1 MLIKLSAIVNGMTT
15 IEQSYASTR
24 LYPKLGV
31 LAAGLFL
38 VATNAFVIA
47 GLLPD
52 IAATLGVHTNE
63 VSLSITYYSLVVAI
77 AAPAISILLP
87 RLPRTL
93 LMVVGLLVFVLGG
106 LITVFSDTLLLFTI
120 GRIIAGLGGA
130 AIVPTATAAAAA
142 LAPVQRRGRALA
154 FVGIGFTL
162 ATAVGAPLGTALGS
176 FGGWRLPLGI
186 LVGLA
191 AVVAIVVA
199 LSVRGV
205 PLAPPTSVGERFS
218 ILRDPRI
225 VAPLMTTLFMIAGF
239 NTFYIFTSTIAAE
252 ATGGNGA
259 LLAALLFSV
268 GIAGVVGN
276 SVSGP
281 LTDRLGSRRTLGFS
295 LGVMALVLLAIP
307 FAEVSFVALAI
318 LFFVLGMVGFGAA
331 VPVQHRLVSVDPA
344 RSALAM
350 SWYTTAM
357 YLGIAIAPIL
367 GGAASQIGGAHLIPI
382 VAAVV
387 IALAFAA
394 FQLGYFARRAPRS
407 GT

>member
-1 MLIKLSAIVNGMTT
+1 MTT
-15 IEQSYASTR
+15 IEQSYASGR

-52 IAATLGVHTNE
+52 IASGLGVHANE
-63 VSLSITYYSLVVAI
+63 VSLSITYYSLVVAV

-87 RLPRTL
+87 RVPRTTL
-93 LMVVGLLVFVLGG
+93 IVAGLAVFIAGGLVAATADGLLQ
-106 LITVFSDTLLLFTI
+106 FTI

-142 LAPVQRRGRALA
+142 LAPVERRGRALA
-154 FVGIGFTL
+154 FVSIGFTL

-176 FGGWRLPLGI
+176 VGGWRLPLLI

-191 AVVAIVVA
+191 AVVAVVVA

-205 PLAPPTSVGERFS
+205 PLAPPTSVTERFS
-218 ILRDPRI
+218 IFTDQRM
-225 VAPLMTTLFMIAGF
+225 VAPLITTLLMIAGF
-239 NTFYIFTSTIAAE
+239 NIYYIFSSTIGAS
-252 ATGGNGA
+252 ATDGNGG

-276 SVSGP
+276 ALSGP
-281 LTDRLGSRRTLGFS
+281 LTDRFGNRRTLGVS
-295 LGVMALVLLAIP
+295 LGIMALVLLAIP
-307 FAEVSFVALAI
+307 LAEDSFVALAI
-318 LFFVLGMVGFGAA
+318 LFFVLGMVGFGAS
-331 VPVQHRLVSVDPA
+331 VPVQHRLVSIDPA

-367 GGAASQIGGAHLIPI
+367 GSAASAIGGAHLIPI

-387 IALAFAA
+387 IALALLA
-394 FQLGYFARRAPRS
+394 FQAGYLKRRAARI
-407 GT
+407 

>member
-1 MLIKLSAIVNGMTT
+1 MTT
-15 IEQSYASTR
+15 IEQSYASPG

-38 VATNAFVIA
+38 VGTNAFVIA

-52 IAATLGVHTNE
+52 IAAGLNVHTTD
-63 VSLSITYYSLVVAI
+63 VSLSITYYSLVVAV

-87 RLPRTL
+87 RVPRTTLIVAGLVVFIVGGFIAVVADSL
-93 LMVVGLLVFVLGG
+93 LQ
-106 LITVFSDTLLLFTI
+106 FTI
-120 GRIIAGLGGA
+120 GRIIAGFGGA

-142 LAPVQRRGRALA
+142 LAPAVRRGRALA

-176 FGGWRLPLGI
+176 VGGWRLPLGI

-199 LSVRGV
+199 LFVRGV
-205 PLAPPTSVGERFS
+205 PLAPPTSVWDRFS
-218 ILRDPRI
+218 ILRDRRI
-225 VAPLMTTLFMIAGF
+225 VAPLVTTLLMIAGF
-239 NTFYIFTSTIAAE
+239 NIYYIFTSTIAAK
-252 ATGGNGA
+252 ATGGQGG
-259 LLAALLFSV
+259 LLAALLLSV

-276 SVSGP
+276 VVAGP
-281 LTDRLGSRRTLGFS
+281 MTDRFGSRRTVGIALGS
-295 LGVMALVLLAIP
+295 MALVLLAVP
-307 FAEVSFVALAI
+307 FAEASFIALVI
-318 LFFVLGMVGFGAA
+318 LFFVLGVVGFGAS
-331 VPVQHRLVSVDPA
+331 VPIQHRLVTIDPA

-367 GGAASQIGGAHLIPI
+367 GGAASHIGGAHLIPI

-387 IALAFAA
+387 VALAVLV
-394 FQLGYFARRAPRS
+394 FQVGYLKRQSA
-407 GT
+407 

>member
-1 MLIKLSAIVNGMTT
+1 MTT
-15 IEQSYASTR
+15 IEQSYASPG
-24 LYPKLGV
+24 LYPKLGI

-38 VATNAFVIA
+38 VGTNAFVIA

-52 IAATLGVHTNE
+52 IAAGLNVHTTD
-63 VSLSITYYSLVVAI
+63 VSLSITYYSLVVAV

-87 RLPRTL
+87 RVPRTTLIVAGLVVFIVGGFIAVVADSL
-93 LMVVGLLVFVLGG
+93 LQ
-106 LITVFSDTLLLFTI
+106 FTI
-120 GRIIAGLGGA
+120 GRIIAGFGGA

-142 LAPVQRRGRALA
+142 LAPAARRGRALA

-176 FGGWRLPLGI
+176 VGGWRLPLGI

-199 LSVRGV
+199 LFVRGV
-205 PLAPPTSVGERFS
+205 PLAPPTSVADRFS
-218 ILRDPRI
+218 ILRDRRI
-225 VAPLMTTLFMIAGF
+225 VAPLVTTLLMIAGF
-239 NTFYIFTSTIAAE
+239 NIYYIFTSTIAAT
-252 ATGGNGA
+252 ATGGQGG
-259 LLAALLFSV
+259 LLAALLLSV

-276 SVSGP
+276 VVAGP
-281 LTDRLGSRRTLGFS
+281 MTDRFGSRRTVGIALGS
-295 LGVMALVLLAIP
+295 MALVLLAVP
-307 FAEVSFVALAI
+307 FAEASFIALVI
-318 LFFVLGMVGFGAA
+318 LFFVLGVVGFGAS
-331 VPVQHRLVSVDPA
+331 VPIQHRLVTIDPA

-367 GGAASQIGGAHLIPI
+367 GGAASHIGGAHLIPI

-387 IALAFAA
+387 VALAVLV
-394 FQLGYFARRAPRS
+394 FQVGYLKRQSA
-407 GT
+407 

>member
-1 MLIKLSAIVNGMTT
+1 MTT
-15 IEQSYASTR
+15 IEQSYASGR

-38 VATNAFVIA
+38 VGTNAFVIA

-52 IAATLGVHTNE
+52 IASSLGVHANE
-63 VSLSITYYSLVVAI
+63 VSLSITYYSLVVAV
-77 AAPAISILLP
+77 AAPALSIALP
-87 RLPRTL
+87 RLSRTTL
-93 LMVVGLLVFVLGG
+93 IVVGLLIFIAGG
-106 LITVFSDTLLLFTI
+106 IVAVTADSLLQFTI

-142 LAPVQRRGRALA
+142 LAPVERRGRALA
-154 FVGIGFTL
+154 FVSIGFTL

-176 FGGWRLPLGI
+176 VGGWRLPIGI
-186 LVGLA
+186 LVGVA
-191 AVVAIVVA
+191 AVVAVVVA

-205 PLAPPTSVGERFS
+205 PLAPPTSITERFS
-218 ILRDPRI
+218 IFADHRV
-225 VAPLMTTLFMIAGF
+225 VAPLVTTLLMIAGF
-239 NTFYIFTSTIAAE
+239 NVYYIFSSTIAAT
-252 ATGGNGA
+252 ATSGHGG

-276 SVSGP
+276 ALSGP
-281 LTDRLGSRRTLGFS
+281 ITDRFGSRRTLGVS
-295 LGVMALVLLAIP
+295 LGTMALVLLAIP
-307 FAEVSFVALAI
+307 FAEESFIALAI

-331 VPVQHRLVSVDPA
+331 VPVQHRLVSIDPA

-367 GGAASQIGGAHLIPI
+367 GSAASALGGAHLIPI

-387 IALAFAA
+387 IALALLA
-394 FQLGYFARRAPRS
+394 FQMGYLKTRMARI
-407 GT
+407 

>member
-1 MLIKLSAIVNGMTT
+1 MTT
-15 IEQSYASTR
+15 IEQSYASGR

-38 VATNAFVIA
+38 VGTNAFVIA

-52 IAATLGVHTNE
+52 IAASLDVHTNE
-63 VSLSITYYSLVVAI
+63 VSLSITYYSLIVAI

-87 RLPRTL
+87 RVPRTAL
-93 LMVVGLLVFVLGG
+93 IVAGLLVFVIGG
-106 LITVFSDTLLLFTI
+106 LIAVTADTLLQFMI
-120 GRIIAGLGGA
+120 GRIIAGFGGA

-142 LAPVQRRGRALA
+142 LAPVERRGRALA
-154 FVGIGFTL
+154 FVSIGFTL

-176 FGGWRLPLGI
+176 VGGWRLPLGI
-186 LVGLA
+186 LVALA
-191 AVVAIVVA
+191 VVVAIVVA

-205 PLAPPTSVGERFS
+205 PLAPSTSVGERFS
-218 ILRDPRI
+218 ILTDLRI
-225 VAPLMTTLFMIAGF
+225 VAPLVTTLLMLAGF
-239 NTFYIFTSTIAAE
+239 NMYYIFSATIAAE
-252 ATGGNGA
+252 ATGGEGG

-276 SVSGP
+276 ALSGP
-281 LTDRLGSRRTLGFS
+281 LTDRFGSRRTLGFS
-295 LGVMALVLLAIP
+295 LAIMALVLLAVP
-307 FAEVSFVALAI
+307 FAEGSFVALAI
-318 LFFVLGMVGFGAA
+318 LFFVLGMVGFGAS
-331 VPVQHRLVSVDPA
+331 VPVQHRLVSVDHA

-387 IALAFAA
+387 IALAFTA
-394 FQLGYFARRAPRS
+394 FQVGYVRRRS
-407 GT
+407 V